1 MRWKRYSI
9 AMDMTGITRKRAA
22 EILAE
27 TFKSDYKYNA
37 DSDSYMIKDR
47 RGRIWNLLPS
57 DNIKAEK
64 ILNSKIVGAN
74 YFYQIKLVTPFFY
87 ANDFASMEEL
97 TKALRTGGILVN
109 DTTKMSVILDVIGME
124 YTERYKTNLEN
135 LYKSKGF
142 LFQKAIGTDFDKLA
156 DCSQLDEKGT
166 IEFPIFKSTL
176 NSQEI
181 LSYIQMAQV
190 INNYAQRQKA
200 VSQKVNPSANEK
212 FIMRT
217 WLVRAGM
224 IGEEYK
230 LARKLFTG
238 YLQGNSAWM
247 NKMDCIEIQ
256 EIQISDGE
264 QTITSENDI
273 SMQ

>member
-1 MRWKRYSI
+1 
-9 AMDMTGITRKRAA
+9 MDITGITRKRAA

-27 TFKSDYKYNA
+27 TFKSDYKYNS

-64 ILNSKIVGAN
+64 TLNSKIVGAN
-74 YFYQIKLVTPFFY
+74 NLYQIKLVTPFFY

-97 TKALRTGGILVN
+97 TEALKTGGTLVN
-109 DTTKMSVILDVIGME
+109 DTTKMSVILDIIGME
-124 YTERYKTNLEN
+124 YKERYKTNLEN
-135 LYKSKGF
+135 LYKSKGI

-156 DCSQLDEKGT
+156 DYSRLDEKGT

-176 NSQEI
+176 NSKEL

-190 INNYAQRQKA
+190 INNYAQRQKL
-200 VSQKVNPSANEK
+200 VRQKVNHSANEK

-230 LARKLFTG
+230 FARKLLTESLPG
-238 YLQGNSAWM
+238 DSAWL
-247 NKMDCIEIQ
+247 NKVNCAETQNYQVNDE
-256 EIQISDGE
+256 E
-264 QTITSENDI
+264 QMMTDENDI
-273 SMQ
+273 SM

>member
-27 TFKSDYKYNA
+27 TLKSDYKYNF
-37 DSDSYMIKDR
+37 DSDGYTIKDR
-47 RGRIWNLLPS
+47 RGLIWNLLPS

-64 ILNSKIVGAN
+64 TLNSKIVGAN
-74 YFYQIKLVTPFFY
+74 YLYQIKLFTPFFY
-87 ANDFASMEEL
+87 TNDFASMEEL
-97 TKALRTGGILVN
+97 TEIMKTGGALVN
-109 DTTKMSVILDVIGME
+109 DTTKMSVILDVAGME
-124 YTERYKTNLEN
+124 HKERYKTNLEN

-166 IEFPIFKSTL
+166 AEFPIFKSIL
-176 NSQEI
+176 SIREL

-190 INNYAQRQKA
+190 INNYAQRQKL
-200 VSQKVNPSANEK
+200 VSQKVNHSTNEK
-212 FIMRT
+212 FLMRT

-224 IGEEYK
+224 VGAEYRF
-230 LARKLFTG
+230 ARKLFTESLPG
-238 YLQGNSAWM
+238 DSAWL
-247 NKMDCIEIQ
+247 NNVNCAETQKYQVNDE
-256 EIQISDGE
+256 E
-264 QTITSENDI
+264 QMMTDENDI
-273 SMQ
+273 SM

>member
-27 TFKSDYKYNA
+27 TFKSDYKYNF
-37 DSDSYMIKDR
+37 DSGGYTIKDR

-74 YFYQIKLVTPFFY
+74 YLYQIKLVTPFFY

-97 TKALRTGGILVN
+97 TKDLKTGGTLVN
-109 DTTKMSVILDVIGME
+109 DTTKMSVILDVAGME
-124 YTERYKTNLEN
+124 HKERYKTNLAN
-135 LYKSKGF
+135 LYKSKGI
-142 LFQKAIGTDFDKLA
+142 LFQKAIGKDFNKLA
-156 DCSQLDEKGT
+156 DCSRLDEEGT
-166 IEFPIFKSTL
+166 AEFSIFKSTL
-176 NSQEI
+176 NSQEL

-190 INNYAQRQKA
+190 INNYARRQKL
-200 VSQKVNPSANEK
+200 VSQKVNLSANEK
-212 FIMRT
+212 FLMRT

-224 IGEEYK
+224 VGEEYK
-230 LARKLFTG
+230 FARKLLTES
-238 YLQGNSAWM
+238 LPGNSAWL
-247 NKMDCIEIQ
+247 NKVNCMETQ
-256 EIQISDGE
+256 NYQVNNEE
-264 QTITSENDI
+264 QMMTDENDI
-273 SMQ
+273 SM

>member
-27 TFKSDYKYNA
+27 TFKSDYKYNF
-37 DSDSYMIKDR
+37 DSDGYTIKDR
-47 RGRIWNLLPS
+47 RGRIWNILPS

-64 ILNSKIVGAN
+64 TLNSKIVGAN
-74 YFYQIKLVTPFFY
+74 YLYQIKLVTPFFY

-97 TKALRTGGILVN
+97 TEALRTGGALVN
-109 DTTKMSVILDVIGME
+109 DTTKMTVILDVIGME
-124 YTERYKTNLEN
+124 YKERYKTNLAN

-156 DCSQLDEKGT
+156 DCSRLDEKGT
-166 IEFPIFKSTL
+166 AEFPIFKSTL
-176 NSQEI
+176 NSQEL

-190 INNYAQRQKA
+190 INNYAQRQKL

-212 FIMRT
+212 FLMRT

-230 LARKLFTG
+230 FARKLFTG

-256 EIQISDGE
+256 EVQISDGE

-273 SMQ
+273 SM

>member
-1 MRWKRYSI
+1 M
-9 AMDMTGITRKRAA
+9 
-22 EILAE
+22 
-27 TFKSDYKYNA
+27 
-37 DSDSYMIKDR
+37 
-47 RGRIWNLLPS
+47 
-57 DNIKAEK
+57 
-64 ILNSKIVGAN
+64 
-74 YFYQIKLVTPFFY
+74 
-87 ANDFASMEEL
+87 
-97 TKALRTGGILVN
+97 
-109 DTTKMSVILDVIGME
+109 
-124 YTERYKTNLEN
+124 
-135 LYKSKGF
+135 
-142 LFQKAIGTDFDKLA
+142 FQKAIGTDFDKLA

-256 EIQISDGE
+256 EVQISDGE

>member
-97 TKALRTGGILVN
+97 TKALRTGGTLVN